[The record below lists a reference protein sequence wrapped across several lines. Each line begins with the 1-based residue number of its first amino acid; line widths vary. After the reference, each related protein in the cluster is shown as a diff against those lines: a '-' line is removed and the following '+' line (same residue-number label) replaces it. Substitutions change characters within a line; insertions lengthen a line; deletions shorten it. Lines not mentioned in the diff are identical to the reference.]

1 MTVDR
6 RTLVVNKTG
15 DVRLIACAYTRIKI
29 NAPGPRDLEDAVRL
43 LGRHEVVQVECARV
57 PRHRLEPVAELRELG
72 GLAGGFV
79 ASRRAGSVKGPR
91 DFAQP
96 ADQPLLLGEDAR
108 GEGRRDDDEEEEERA
123 CDEAGHREPRYAA
136 IVTRHGLVGR
146 HSQWR
151 GIRGFRGAR

>member
-1 MTVDR
+1 M
-6 RTLVVNKTG
+6 NKAG
-15 DVRLIACAYTRIKI
+15 DVSQIACSATIIKI
-29 NAPGPRDLEDAVRL
+29 NAPGPRDLEDAVSL
-43 LGRHEVVQVECARV
+43 LGRHEVVQVEGARV

-72 GLAGGFV
+72 GLAGGLV
-79 ASRRAGSVKGPR
+79 AARGAGSVKGPR

-108 GEGRRDDDEEEEERA
+108 GEDRRGDEEEEERA